1 MPQTSISTERLQPAL
16 GVALSSANAGSEDMR
31 MGPNGVGDS
40 GMETPAKVNKAA
52 SFMRWAVIGTV
63 LVALVIAYRT
73 LPITDWVTAFQ
84 TWVQG
89 FGYFG
94 WLVFAVVY
102 GLTTFALVPGSI
114 LTLAAGVAF
123 GLWGVP
129 IVVLG
134 ATLGSAMSFLAGR
147 YIFHDR
153 VQEKVK
159 AYPKFSAVN
168 EAIRDEGWRVV
179 FLLRLSPALPFS
191 LQNWFLGVT
200 PVKFLPSQ
208 IATFFGI
215 IPGTLLYVW
224 IGSLGGQAGAGGM
237 GFAQY
242 AVAAVG
248 IVATLV
254 VTVLV
259 TKKAQA
265 KLKEFD
271 VS

>member
-1 MPQTSISTERLQPAL
+1 MEDASAASPPKNWVRWL
-16 GVALSSANAGSEDMR
+16 GLAIVVVALFA
-31 MGPNGVGDS
+31 
-40 GMETPAKVNKAA
+40 
-52 SFMRWAVIGTV
+52 
-63 LVALVIAYRT
+63 AYRY
-73 LPITDWVTAFQ
+73 LPISEWVISFQ

-89 FGYFG
+89 YGVLG
-94 WLVFAVVY
+94 WLIFAVVY
-102 GLTTFALVPGSI
+102 GFTTFALVPGSI

-129 IVVLG
+129 IVVVG
-134 ATLGSAMSFLAGR
+134 ATFGSALSFLAAR

-153 VQEKVK
+153 VQAKV
-159 AYPKFSAVN
+159 ASYPRFNAVN

-191 LQNWFLGVT
+191 LQNWFLGLT
-200 PVKFLPSQ
+200 PVNFWPSQ

-224 IGSLGGQAGAGGM
+224 IGSLGGQAGAGDM
-237 GFAQY
+237 GLAQY
-242 AVAAVG
+242 AVAGVG
-248 IVATLV
+248 ILATLV

-259 TKKAQA
+259 TKKARA

-271 VS
+271 V

>member
-1 MPQTSISTERLQPAL
+1 MDQTSAP
-16 GVALSSANAGSEDMR
+16 SAAQKWGKWIAF
-31 MGPNGVGDS
+31 G
-40 GMETPAKVNKAA
+40 AA
-52 SFMRWAVIGTV
+52 AV
-63 LVALVIAYRT
+63 LLFAAYRY
-73 LPITDWVTAFQ
+73 LPISEWVASFQ

-89 FGYFG
+89 YGVFG
-94 WLVFAVVY
+94 WAIFAVVY

-129 IVVLG
+129 VVVLG
-134 ATLGSAMSFLAGR
+134 ATLGSALSFLAGR

-153 VQEKVK
+153 VQAKV
-159 AYPKFSAVN
+159 AEYPRFNAVN

-191 LQNWFLGVT
+191 LQNWFLGLT
-200 PVKFLPSQ
+200 PVRFWPAQ

-224 IGSLGGQAGAGGM
+224 IGSLGGQAGAGNM
-237 GFAQY
+237 GIAQY
-242 AVAAVG
+242 AVAAAG
-248 IVATLV
+248 ILATLV

-259 TKKAQA
+259 TKKASA

-271 VS
+271 V